1 MAQTE
6 NDEQIKGVAI
16 SDIAIKQPVFIT
28 MMMLIAVVLGLI
40 AYQALPVDQFPDFS
54 NPNVSIAIRYPGAGP
69 ETVAE
74 QVTERVEE
82 AVNTVSGVTGITS
95 TSTDGLAQ
103 INVELDQSVDDGNA
117 IQLIREEVESVLPQL
132 PDDVDDPIYQQFSSD
147 SIPVLQLV
155 VAGDDVG
162 SLLEL
167 RTLVDEEFAPSLQRI
182 DGVGSVDV
190 SGGQERQI
198 NVSLDLERMQAYQ
211 LSPAQITNSI
221 RNANANLGLGSI
233 DTGEQ
238 DISLRAPAQ
247 LNTIEDIANITIT
260 GTSYQ
265 IRDIATVEDSI
276 AEEEGY
282 ARLDSNDAVSI
293 SIIKQS
299 GANTVGIVNTALEDF
314 EELIEQYPNL
324 SYIVTFN
331 QAETIEESVVSSIEE
346 MVIAVICA
354 FLVVWLFFRD
364 FRNTVVTMAGL
375 PVILIATFA
384 GLWIFGVGIN
394 TISLLGLSLVVG
406 LVIDDAIVVREN
418 IFRYLQHGYS
428 PIQAASRGT
437 AQVALSVVAMTLTI
451 IAVFLPVT
459 FTSGITGVIFATFG
473 LTVVAAMTLSI
484 IEAFTLAPMLSAN
497 LFRKNNKQG
506 LQKVITGEEGQKQS
520 DEPDEANEDAG
531 TLGRLYGRLLHWSLR
546 HRFAQIG
553 ITGVILLISI
563 LAATGLQVAFLPPQE
578 SDTFTVGF
586 ETPPGTS
593 LVQTDALAQRAEEVF
608 LADPA
613 IASAQSDVGGTG
625 SPEQAEF
632 TIRINEGE
640 DADVVRERLR
650 QDLDFLP
657 NVIFST
663 QSFQGGG
670 TGVTGRNVQVSV
682 QTNGSLEELIPV
694 AEQIEQMS
702 QGIDGLVDIGSTYQ
716 PGRPEVQFFVD
727 PVKAG
732 DLGITNNDVAST
744 VRVLFNGDT
753 ATSLRQGGQD
763 IDVVVQLPPDQRAD
777 INDVNSI
784 NITTPTGNVPLSSVA
799 QVDVASAPTSIRRA
813 DLQNEIIIG
822 ANGVEGTNTNELQ
835 AQLAASVAQLDL
847 PSNIVVSYGG
857 EQADLLEGFET
868 LFIAMA
874 FSVLCVY
881 IVLASQFGSF
891 LQPLVIMLAMPFS
904 FLGAFVALSI
914 SGLPLDITGLIG
926 LILLMGLV
934 VKNSIL
940 LVDFTNKLRASGLD
954 KHTALERAGAI
965 RLRPILMTALSVIG
979 AAIPV
984 AFGIHFFSSGEGGE
998 FRRGLGVVVMG
1009 GMISST
1015 LLTLLVVPTAYSLL
1029 DSWIQWVRK
1038 LFTREHQPE
1047 PALTPAV
1054 AVASEGNA
1062 HHTSVNMS
1070 VNGQTN
1076 ASVVNDA
1083 KTSEADNVSNP
1094 SRPSSS
1100 EAQN

>member
-16 SDIAIKQPVFIT
+16 SDIAIKQPVLIT

-40 AYQALPVDQFPDFS
+40 AYRVLPVDQFPDFS
-54 NPNVSIAIRYPGAGP
+54 SPNVSIAIRYPGASP

-103 INVELDQSVDDGNA
+103 INVELDQSVDDSDA
-117 IQLIREEVESVLPQL
+117 LQLIREEVESVLPQL
-132 PDDVDDPIYQQFSSD
+132 PADADDPIYQQFSSD

-155 VAGDDVG
+155 VAGNDSR

-167 RTLVDEEFAPSLQRI
+167 RTLIDEEFAPNLQRI

-198 NVSLDLERMQAYQ
+198 NVLLDLERMQAFQ

-221 RNANANLGLGSI
+221 RSANANLGLGNI

-265 IRDIATVEDSI
+265 IRDVATVEDSV

-293 SIIKQS
+293 SVIKQS
-299 GANTVGIVNTALEDF
+299 GANSVGVVNTALEDF
-314 EELIEQYPNL
+314 EELIGQYPDL

-331 QAETIEESVVSSIEE
+331 QAETIEASVESSIEE

-384 GLWIFGVGIN
+384 GLWIFGIGIN

-459 FTSGITGVIFATFG
+459 FTSGITGIIFATFG

-497 LFRKNNKQG
+497 LFRKNAKQG
-506 LQKVITGEEGQKQS
+506 PQKAITGEEGYKQT

-531 TLGRLYGRLLHWSLR
+531 PLGRLYGRLLHWSLR

-553 ITGVILLISI
+553 ITGIILLISI
-563 LAATGLQVAFLPPQE
+563 FAATGLQVAFLPPQE

-593 LVQTDALAQRAEEVF
+593 LVQTDVLAQRAEEVF
-608 LADPA
+608 LANPA
-613 IASAQSDVGGTG
+613 IASVQSDVGGTG

-640 DADVVRERLR
+640 DANIVRENLR

-670 TGVTGRNVQVSV
+670 TGVTGRNIQVSV
-682 QTNGSLEELIPV
+682 QTNGSLEELVPV
-694 AEQIEQMS
+694 AEQIEQTA
-702 QGIDGLVDIGSTYQ
+702 QGLDGLVDIGSTYQ
-716 PGRPEVQFFVD
+716 PGRPEVQFFID

-777 INDVNSI
+777 ISDVNSI

-799 QVDVASAPTSIRRA
+799 QVEVASAPTSIRRA

-822 ANGVEGTNTNELQ
+822 ANGAEGANTNELQ
-835 AQLAASVAQLDL
+835 SQLAAAVAQLDL
-847 PSNIVVSYGG
+847 PNNVFVSYGG

-965 RLRPILMTALSVIG
+965 RLRPILMTALSVVG

-998 FRRGLGVVVMG
+998 FRQGLGIVVMG

-1029 DSWIQWVRK
+1029 DSWIQWVRN
-1038 LFTREHQPE
+1038 LFKREPQPE
-1047 PALTPAV
+1047 PTLAT
-1054 AVASEGNA
+1054 ASASPEGNI
-1062 HHTSVNMS
+1062 HHTSADMS
-1070 VNGQTN
+1070 INNQMNTTVANE
-1076 ASVVNDA
+1076 A
-1083 KTSEADNVSNP
+1083 KIHEPDGISNT
-1094 SRPSSS
+1094 SRPSS

>member
-16 SDIAIKQPVFIT
+16 SDVAIKQPVFIT

-54 NPNVSIAIRYPGAGP
+54 SPNVSITIRYPGAGP

-103 INVELDQSVDDGNA
+103 INVELDQSVDDSDA
-117 IQLIREEVESVLPQL
+117 LQLIREEVETVLPQL
-132 PDDVDDPIYQQFSSD
+132 PTDAEDPIYQQFSSD

-155 VAGDDVG
+155 VAGNDSL

-167 RTLVDEEFAPSLQRI
+167 RTLVDEEFAPTLQRI

-198 NVSLDLERMQAYQ
+198 NVLLDLDRLQVYQ
-211 LSPAQITNSI
+211 LSPSQITNSI
-221 RNANANLGLGSI
+221 RSANTNLGLGNI

-238 DISLRAPAQ
+238 DISLRAPGQ
-247 LNTIEDIANITIT
+247 LSSIEDIANIAIT
-260 GTSYQ
+260 GTSYR
-265 IRDIATVEDSI
+265 IRDIATVEDSV
-276 AEEEGY
+276 AEEDGY
-282 ARLDSNDAVSI
+282 ARLNGNNAVAI
-293 SIIKQS
+293 NIVKQS
-299 GANTVGIVNTALEDF
+299 GANSVEVANTAREQFD
-314 EELIEQYPNL
+314 ELITEYPNL
-324 SYIVTFN
+324 SYVITNDQSV
-331 QAETIEESVVSSIEE
+331 EIEASVESSIEE

-364 FRNTVVTMAGL
+364 FRNTLVTMAGL

-384 GLWIFGVGIN
+384 GLWIFSIGVN

-428 PIQAASRGT
+428 PMQAASRGT

-459 FTSGITGVIFATFG
+459 FASGITGVIFATFG

-484 IEAFTLAPMLSAN
+484 VEAFTLAPMLSAN
-497 LFRKNNKQG
+497 LFKKNPKQG
-506 LQKVITGEEGQKQS
+506 QQKAITGEESHKQS
-520 DEPDEANEDAG
+520 DEPDEADEDAG
-531 TLGRLYGRLLHWSLR
+531 PLGQWYGRLLRWSLR

-553 ITGVILLISI
+553 IVVIILLISVFV
-563 LAATGLQVAFLPPQE
+563 ATGLQVAFLPPQD

-593 LVQTDALAQRAEEVF
+593 LVQTDMLAQRAEEVF
-608 LADPA
+608 LSNPA
-613 IASAQSDVGGTG
+613 IASVQSDVGGTG

-640 DADVVRERLR
+640 DADIVRAVLR
-650 QDLDFLP
+650 QELDFLP
-657 NVIFST
+657 NIIFSA

-670 TGVTGRNVQVSV
+670 TGVTGRNVQATI
-682 QTNGSLEELIPV
+682 QTNGSLADLVPV
-694 AEQIEQMS
+694 AEQIEQTA
-702 QGIDGLVDIGSTYQ
+702 QGINGLVDIGSTYQ
-716 PGRPEVQFFVD
+716 PGRSEVQFFID

-732 DLGITNNDVAST
+732 DLGITNNDIASA

-763 IDVVVQLPPDQRAD
+763 IDVVVELPPDQRAETND
-777 INDVNSI
+777 INAI
-784 NITTPTGNVPLSSVA
+784 NIATPTGNVPLSSVA
-799 QVDVASAPTSIRRA
+799 QVEVASAPTNIRRSN
-813 DLQNEIIIG
+813 LQNEIIVG
-822 ANGVEGTNTNELQ
+822 ANAAEGLNSTELQ
-835 AQLAASVAQLDL
+835 AQLSAAVAQLDL
-847 PSNIVVSYGG
+847 PNGVFVSYGG
-857 EQADLLEGFET
+857 EQQDLLEGFET

-940 LVDFTNKLRASGLD
+940 LIDFTNKLRASGLD

-984 AFGIHFFSSGEGGE
+984 AFGIHFFSSGEGSE

-1015 LLTLLVVPTAYSLL
+1015 LLTLLVVPAAYSLL
-1029 DSWIQWVRK
+1029 DSSIQGVRK
-1038 LFTREHQPE
+1038 LFKREPQPE
-1047 PALTPAV
+1047 FAV
-1054 AVASEGNA
+1054 ATTAAVSEGIA
-1062 HHTSVNMS
+1062 HHTANDLPVNNQM
-1070 VNGQTN
+1070 NTAIANETN
-1076 ASVVNDA
+1076 VHDA
-1083 KTSEADNVSNP
+1083 DGVSNI
-1094 SRPSSS
+1094 SRPASS
-1100 EAQN
+1100 EPQN